1 MVGNPLL
8 TVLIDDIWVD
18 IMQAPSWL
26 SLLYPSTNQFIGLW
40 AYLTPSTLIHVTGIS
55 VYLYLLSKSNIHVGE
70 SAGLAGVSSGMGLDD
85 GLLVCTLLLL
95 I

>member
-26 SLLYPSTNQFIGLW
+26 SLLYASI
-40 AYLTPSTLIHVTGIS
+40 
-55 VYLYLLSKSNIHVGE
+55 K
-70 SAGLAGVSSGMGLDD
+70 
-85 GLLVCTLLLL
+85 
-95 I
+95 